1 MTPLCLRVLVA
12 EKIIATK
19 APRHEGFTKVKKI
32 IVYFRRQLFNSAL
45 RVKKIRL
52 KILGL
57 SYSQDQSGAYA
68 LVLAETDGNRRIPII
83 IGAVEAQAIAI
94 NLEGL
99 KPPRPLTHDLFTTV
113 LSTFNIQIT
122 EVFIHSFEEGIF
134 YAEMKLTGEKGNFN
148 IDSRTSDAIALA
160 LRCSCPIYTT
170 EEVMNQ
176 TGIIIDFEDSEEA
189 TMEEATDEHSLY
201 DEFTLDELNEML
213 DKAVHNEEYEK
224 ASVIRDEISKRSD
237 PEQKSTGE

>member
-1 MTPLCLRVLVA
+1 
-12 EKIIATK
+12 
-19 APRHEGFTKVKKI
+19 
-32 IVYFRRQLFNSAL
+32 
-45 RVKKIRL
+45 VKKIRL

-113 LSTFNIQIT
+113 LSTFDITIT
-122 EVFIHSFEEGIF
+122 EVFIHAFEEGIF
-134 YAEMKLTGEKGNFN
+134 YAEMKLSGEKGNFN

-160 LRCSCPIYTT
+160 LRCNCPIYTT
-170 EEVMNQ
+170 EEVMGQ
-176 TGIIIDFEDSEEA
+176 TGILIDFEDKAEEEA
-189 TMEEATDEHSLY
+189 LEDEMDEHSVY

-213 DKAVHNEEYEK
+213 EKAVLDEEYEK
-224 ASVIRDEISKRSD
+224 ASVIRDEISKRGD
-237 PEQKSTGE
+237 PNKELTEE

>member
-1 MTPLCLRVLVA
+1 M
-12 EKIIATK
+12 
-19 APRHEGFTKVKKI
+19 
-32 IVYFRRQLFNSAL
+32 
-45 RVKKIRL
+45 KKIRL

-113 LSTFNIQIT
+113 LSTFDIHLT
-122 EVFIHSFEEGIF
+122 EVFIHAFEEGIF
-134 YAEMKLTGEKGNFN
+134 YAEMKLTSEKGNFS

-160 LRCSCPIYTT
+160 LRCSCPIFTT
-170 EEVMNQ
+170 EEVMSQ
-176 TGIIIDFEDSEEA
+176 TGILIDFEDSDEEA
-189 TMEEATDEHSLY
+189 AAEDELDEHSVY
-201 DEFTLDELNEML
+201 DEFTVDELNEML
-213 DKAVHNEEYEK
+213 DKAIHDEEYEK
-224 ASVIRDEISKRSD
+224 ASVIRDEISKRSEPD
-237 PEQKSTGE
+237 LPLTEE

>member
-1 MTPLCLRVLVA
+1 MV
-12 EKIIATK
+12 
-19 APRHEGFTKVKKI
+19 
-32 IVYFRRQLFNSAL
+32 LFNFAS

-68 LVLAETDGNRRIPII
+68 LVLAEMDGNRRIPII

-113 LSTFNIQIT
+113 LSTFGIQIT
-122 EVFIHSFEEGIF
+122 EVFIHAFEEGIF
-134 YAEMKLTGEKGNFN
+134 YAEMKLSGEKGNFN

-160 LRCSCPIYTT
+160 LRCNCPIYTT
-170 EEVMNQ
+170 EEVMGQ
-176 TGIIIDFEDSEEA
+176 TGILIDFNDKAEEEA
-189 TMEEATDEHSLY
+189 LEDELDEHSVY

-213 DKAVHNEEYEK
+213 EKAVQDEEYEK
-224 ASVIRDEISKRSD
+224 ASVIRDEISKRGD
-237 PEQKSTGE
+237 PDRELTEE

>member
-1 MTPLCLRVLVA
+1 M
-12 EKIIATK
+12 
-19 APRHEGFTKVKKI
+19 KKI
-32 IVYFRRQLFNSAL
+32 
-45 RVKKIRL
+45 KL

-113 LSTFNIQIT
+113 LSTFEIQIT
-122 EVFIHSFEEGIF
+122 EVFIHAFEEGIF
-134 YAEMKLTGEKGNFN
+134 YAEMKLTNEKGNFS

-160 LRCSCPIYTT
+160 LRCNCPIYTT
-170 EEVMNQ
+170 EEVMGQ
-176 TGIIIDFEDSEEA
+176 TGIIIDFEDSEEDA
-189 TMEEATDEHSLY
+189 TPDESQEEHTIY
-201 DEFTLDELNEML
+201 DEFTLDELNEL
-213 DKAVHNEEYEK
+213 LEKAIHDEEYEK
-224 ASVIRDEISKRSD
+224 ASIIRDEISKRND
-237 PEQKSTGE
+237 LIAPTTED

>member
-1 MTPLCLRVLVA
+1 
-12 EKIIATK
+12 
-19 APRHEGFTKVKKI
+19 
-32 IVYFRRQLFNSAL
+32 
-45 RVKKIRL
+45 VKKIRL

-113 LSTFNIQIT
+113 LSTFDIQIT
-122 EVFIHSFEEGIF
+122 EVFIHAFEEGIF
-134 YAEMKLTGEKGNFN
+134 YAEMKLTGEKGNFS

-160 LRCSCPIYTT
+160 LRCNCPIFTT
-170 EEVMNQ
+170 EEVMSQ
-176 TGIIIDFEDSEEA
+176 TGILIDFEDTEEEHVI
-189 TMEEATDEHSLY
+189 EEELDEHSVY

-213 DKAVHNEEYEK
+213 DKAINDEEYEK
-224 ASVIRDEISKRSD
+224 ASVIRDEISKRGD
-237 PEQKSTGE
+237 PDQPPTSE

>member
-1 MTPLCLRVLVA
+1 M
-12 EKIIATK
+12 
-19 APRHEGFTKVKKI
+19 KKI
-32 IVYFRRQLFNSAL
+32 
-45 RVKKIRL
+45 KL

-113 LSTFNIQIT
+113 LSTFDLKIT
-122 EVFIHSFEEGIF
+122 EVFIHAFEEGIF
-134 YAEMKLTGEKGNFN
+134 YAEMKMTGEKGNFS

-160 LRCSCPIYTT
+160 LRCGCPIYTT
-170 EEVMNQ
+170 EEVMGQ
-176 TGIIIDFEDSEEA
+176 TGIIIDFEDTEETA
-189 TMEEATDEHSLY
+189 TIENTQKDHSIY
-201 DEFTLDELNEML
+201 DEFTSDELNEML
-213 DKAVHNEEYEK
+213 NKAIHDEEYEK
-224 ASVIRDEISKRSD
+224 ASVIRDEITKRGDLSQN
-237 PEQKSTGE
+237 PPRE

>member
-1 MTPLCLRVLVA
+1 M
-12 EKIIATK
+12 
-19 APRHEGFTKVKKI
+19 
-32 IVYFRRQLFNSAL
+32 FNFAS

-68 LVLAETDGNRRIPII
+68 LVLAEMDGNRRIPII

-113 LSTFNIQIT
+113 LSTFGIQIT
-122 EVFIHSFEEGIF
+122 EVFIHAFEEGIF
-134 YAEMKLTGEKGNFN
+134 YAEMKLSGEKGNFN

-160 LRCSCPIYTT
+160 LRCNCPIYTT
-170 EEVMNQ
+170 EEVMGQ
-176 TGIIIDFEDSEEA
+176 TGILIDFNDKAEEEA
-189 TMEEATDEHSLY
+189 VEDELDEHSVY

-213 DKAVHNEEYEK
+213 EKAVQDEEYEK
-224 ASVIRDEISKRSD
+224 ASVIRDEISKRGD
-237 PEQKSTGE
+237 PDRELTEE

>member
-1 MTPLCLRVLVA
+1 M
-12 EKIIATK
+12 
-19 APRHEGFTKVKKI
+19 
-32 IVYFRRQLFNSAL
+32 
-45 RVKKIRL
+45 KKIRL

-83 IGAVEAQAIAI
+83 NGAVEAQAIAI

-113 LSTFNIQIT
+113 LSTFGIQIT
-122 EVFIHSFEEGIF
+122 EVFIHAFEEGIF
-134 YAEMKLTGEKGNFN
+134 YAEMKLAGEKGNFN

-160 LRCSCPIYTT
+160 LRCNCPIYTT
-170 EEVMNQ
+170 EEVMSQ
-176 TGIIIDFEDSEEA
+176 TGILIDFDDKAEEEA
-189 TMEEATDEHSLY
+189 LEDELDEHSVY

-213 DKAVHNEEYEK
+213 EKAVQDEEYEK
-224 ASVIRDEISKRSD
+224 ASVIRDEISKRGD
-237 PEQKSTGE
+237 PDREITED

>member
-1 MTPLCLRVLVA
+1 M
-12 EKIIATK
+12 
-19 APRHEGFTKVKKI
+19 
-32 IVYFRRQLFNSAL
+32 
-45 RVKKIRL
+45 KKIRL

-113 LSTFNIQIT
+113 LSTFEIQLT
-122 EVFIHSFEEGIF
+122 EVFIHAFEEGIF
-134 YAEMKLTGEKGNFN
+134 YAEMKLTGEKGNFS

-170 EEVMNQ
+170 EEVMSQ
-176 TGIIIDFEDSEEA
+176 TGILIDFEDSDEEA
-189 TMEEATDEHSLY
+189 ALEDELDEHSVY
-201 DEFTLDELNEML
+201 DEFSVDELNEML
-213 DKAVHNEEYEK
+213 DKAIHDEEYEK

-237 PEQKSTGE
+237 PELPLTEE

>member
-1 MTPLCLRVLVA
+1 MV
-12 EKIIATK
+12 
-19 APRHEGFTKVKKI
+19 
-32 IVYFRRQLFNSAL
+32 LFNFAS

-68 LVLAETDGNRRIPII
+68 LVLAEMDGNRRIPII

-113 LSTFNIQIT
+113 LSTFGIQIT
-122 EVFIHSFEEGIF
+122 EVFIHAFEEGIF
-134 YAEMKLTGEKGNFN
+134 YAEMKLSGEKGNFN

-160 LRCSCPIYTT
+160 LRCNCPIYTT
-170 EEVMNQ
+170 EEVMGQ
-176 TGIIIDFEDSEEA
+176 TGILIDFNDKAEEEA
-189 TMEEATDEHSLY
+189 VEDELDEHSVY

-213 DKAVHNEEYEK
+213 EKAVQDEEYEK
-224 ASVIRDEISKRSD
+224 ASVIRDEISKRGD
-237 PEQKSTGE
+237 PDRELTEE

>member
-1 MTPLCLRVLVA
+1 M
-12 EKIIATK
+12 
-19 APRHEGFTKVKKI
+19 KKI
-32 IVYFRRQLFNSAL
+32 
-45 RVKKIRL
+45 KL

-113 LSTFNIQIT
+113 LSTFDLKIT
-122 EVFIHSFEEGIF
+122 EVFIHAFEEGIF
-134 YAEMKLTGEKGNFN
+134 YAEMKMTGEKGNFS

-160 LRCSCPIYTT
+160 LRCGCPIYTT
-170 EEVMNQ
+170 EEVMGQ
-176 TGIIIDFEDSEEA
+176 TGIIIDFEDTEETA
-189 TMEEATDEHSLY
+189 TIENTQKDHSIY
-201 DEFTLDELNEML
+201 DEFTPDDLNEML
-213 DKAVHNEEYEK
+213 DKAIHDEEYEK
-224 ASVIRDEISKRSD
+224 ASVIRDEITKRGD
-237 PEQKSTGE
+237 LRQNPPRE

>member
-1 MTPLCLRVLVA
+1 M
-12 EKIIATK
+12 
-19 APRHEGFTKVKKI
+19 
-32 IVYFRRQLFNSAL
+32 
-45 RVKKIRL
+45 KKIRL

-134 YAEMKLTGEKGNFN
+134 YAEMKLTGEKGNFS

-170 EEVMNQ
+170 EEVMSQ
-176 TGIIIDFEDSEEA
+176 TGIIIDFEDPEEEA
-189 TMEEATDEHSLY
+189 TEEEAMNDLSIY

-213 DKAVHNEEYEK
+213 DKAIHDEEYEK
-224 ASVIRDEISKRSD
+224 ASVIRDEISKRGD

>member
-1 MTPLCLRVLVA
+1 
-12 EKIIATK
+12 
-19 APRHEGFTKVKKI
+19 
-32 IVYFRRQLFNSAL
+32 
-45 RVKKIRL
+45 L

-113 LSTFNIQIT
+113 LSTFDIQLT
-122 EVFIHSFEEGIF
+122 EVFIHAFEEGIF
-134 YAEMKLTGEKGNFN
+134 YAEMKLTGEKGNFS

-170 EEVMNQ
+170 EEVMSQ
-176 TGIIIDFEDSEEA
+176 TGILIDFEDSDEETA
-189 TMEEATDEHSLY
+189 LEDELDEHSVY
-201 DEFTLDELNEML
+201 DEFSIDELNEML
-213 DKAVHNEEYEK
+213 DKAIHDEEYEK
-224 ASVIRDEISKRSD
+224 ASVIRDEISKRSE
-237 PEQKSTGE
+237 PELPLTEE

>member
-1 MTPLCLRVLVA
+1 M
-12 EKIIATK
+12 
-19 APRHEGFTKVKKI
+19 
-32 IVYFRRQLFNSAL
+32 
-45 RVKKIRL
+45 KKIRL

-122 EVFIHSFEEGIF
+122 EVFIHAFEEGIF
-134 YAEMKLTGEKGNFN
+134 YAQMKLTSEKGDFS

-160 LRCSCPIYTT
+160 LRSDCPIYTT
-170 EEVMNQ
+170 EEVIGQ
-176 TGIIIDFEDSEEA
+176 TGIIIDFDEKGEDASTDEEA
-189 TMEEATDEHSLY
+189 DDRSIY
-201 DEFTLDELNEML
+201 DEFNVEELNTML
-213 DKAVHNEEYEK
+213 DQAIHDEEYEK
-224 ASVIRDEISKRSD
+224 ASIIRDEISKRGD
-237 PEQKSTGE
+237 PTQKSTEE

>member
-1 MTPLCLRVLVA
+1 M
-12 EKIIATK
+12 
-19 APRHEGFTKVKKI
+19 
-32 IVYFRRQLFNSAL
+32 
-45 RVKKIRL
+45 KKIRL

-113 LSTFNIQIT
+113 LSTFDIKLT

-134 YAEMKLTGEKGNFN
+134 YAEMKLTGEKGNFS

-170 EEVMNQ
+170 EEVMSQ
-176 TGIIIDFEDSEEA
+176 TGILID
-189 TMEEATDEHSLY
+189 
-201 DEFTLDELNEML
+201 
-213 DKAVHNEEYEK
+213 
-224 ASVIRDEISKRSD
+224 
-237 PEQKSTGE
+237 

>member
-1 MTPLCLRVLVA
+1 M
-12 EKIIATK
+12 
-19 APRHEGFTKVKKI
+19 
-32 IVYFRRQLFNSAL
+32 
-45 RVKKIRL
+45 KKIRL

-113 LSTFNIQIT
+113 LSTFDIKLT

-134 YAEMKLTGEKGNFN
+134 YAEMKLTGDKGNFSV
-148 IDSRTSDAIALA
+148 DSRTSDAIALA

-170 EEVMNQ
+170 EEVMSQ
-176 TGIIIDFEDSEEA
+176 TGILIDLEDPEE
-189 TMEEATDEHSLY
+189 EVVLEDETDNHSIY

-213 DKAVHNEEYEK
+213 DKAIHDEEYEK
-224 ASVIRDEISKRSD
+224 ASVIRDEISKRSNTENH
-237 PEQKSTGE
+237 PTGV